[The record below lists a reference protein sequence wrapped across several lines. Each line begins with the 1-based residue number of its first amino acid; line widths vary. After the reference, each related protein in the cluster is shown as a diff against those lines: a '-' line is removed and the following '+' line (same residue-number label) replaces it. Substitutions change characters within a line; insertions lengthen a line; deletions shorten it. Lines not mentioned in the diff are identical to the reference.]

1 MADEELT
8 QRVTSASPAPSPADE
23 DKTQVVP
30 RMTPTD
36 DATAVDPEAEEKTT
50 LIAAS
55 QPPPAPQPAAAPTPP
70 PALQQQHRAGP
81 PPQQRYGPPAP
92 APTPPPHGGP
102 GRGAPPPPPPGYG
115 PQFPPPPGYGP
126 QFAPPSPQRP
136 YTAGGPPPPP
146 NGYGPNASQN
156 PVEAANALLAKGS
169 SLISKLMYR
178 GIRGELIRQPWF
190 VNFRQQSPDQFVYI
204 TYGIGVFLALLMG
217 MLGVIGTVITDV
229 IFAGLIYLY
238 FALGTKL
245 AHQFVAYGICGV
257 GAVLALLSALYTV
270 ATFFDLASLHLA
282 GYAVMLLLS
291 LAVTVVS
298 GLALAYIGFQ
308 VHRGIQRLSSQ

>member
-50 LIAAS
+50 LIAS
-55 QPPPAPQPAAAPTPP
+55 QPPLPQQPAAAPSAP
-70 PALQQQHRAGP
+70 PAGQQQHRAGP
-81 PPQQRYGPPAP
+81 PPQQLYGPPAS
-92 APTPPPHGGP
+92 APTTPPPHGGP
-102 GRGAPPPPPPGYG
+102 GRGAPPPPPGYG

-126 QFAPPSPQRP
+126 QFPPAPPQPP
-136 YTAGGPPPPP
+136 YTAGAQTPPP
-146 NGYGPNASQN
+146 NGYGPNATQN
-156 PVEAANALLAKGS
+156 PMDAANALLAKGN

-217 MLGVIGTVITDV
+217 MLGVVGTVITDV

-257 GAVLALLSALYTV
+257 GAVLALLSALYAV

-282 GYAVMLLLS
+282 GYAITLLFS

-298 GLALAYIGFQ
+298 GLVLAYIGFQ
-308 VHRGIQRLSSQ
+308 VYRGIQRLSSQ

>member
-50 LIAAS
+50 LIAS
-55 QPPPAPQPAAAPTPP
+55 QPPLPQQPAAAPPP
-70 PALQQQHRAGP
+70 PPTGQQQHRTAPPP
-81 PPQQRYGPPAP
+81 PPQQPYGPPGSA
-92 APTPPPHGGP
+92 PPHGGP
-102 GRGAPPPPPPGYG
+102 GRGAPPPPPGYG
-115 PQFPPPPGYGP
+115 PQFPPPPGYGA
-126 QFAPPSPQRP
+126 QFAPPPPQQP
-136 YTAGGPPPPP
+136 YNAGGPPP
-146 NGYGPNASQN
+146 NGYGSNATQN
-156 PVEAANALLAKGS
+156 PMEAANALLAKGN

-204 TYGIGVFLALLMG
+204 TYGIGLFLAIVMSLLPG
-217 MLGVIGTVITDV
+217 FIGTLMTDL

-257 GAVLALLSALYTV
+257 GAVLALLRALYNV

-282 GYAVMLLLS
+282 GYAVGVLLS

-298 GLALAYIGFQ
+298 GLILAYIGFQ
-308 VHRGIQRLSSQ
+308 VYRGIQRLSSQ

>member
-8 QRVTSASPAPSPADE
+8 QRVTSASPAPSPVDE

-30 RMTPTD
+30 RMTPTG
-36 DATAVDPEAEEKTT
+36 DATAADPEADEKTS
-50 LIAAS
+50 LIAS
-55 QPPPAPQPAAAPTPP
+55 QPPPPAG
-70 PALQQQHRAGP
+70 QQHRTAPPPPQPYGP
-81 PPQQRYGPPAP
+81 PPSA
-92 APTPPPHGGP
+92 PPPHGGP
-102 GRGAPPPPPPGYG
+102 GRGAPPPPPGYG
-115 PQFPPPPGYGP
+115 PQFPPPPGYGA
-126 QFAPPSPQRP
+126 QFAPPPPQQHG
-136 YTAGGPPPPP
+136 YTPGGPTPPP
-146 NGYGPNASQN
+146 NGYGPNATQN
-156 PVEAANALLAKGS
+156 PMDVANALLAKGN

-190 VNFRQQSPDQFVYI
+190 VNFRQQSADQFVYI
-204 TYGIGVFLALLMG
+204 TYGIGVFLALL
-217 MLGVIGTVITDV
+217 LSLIGVVGTVITDV

-257 GAVLALLSALYTV
+257 GAVLASLSALYAV

-282 GYAVMLLLS
+282 GYAITLLFS

-298 GLALAYIGFQ
+298 GLVLAYIGFQ

>member
-8 QRVTSASPAPSPADE
+8 QRVTSSAPAPSPADE

-36 DATAVDPEAEEKTT
+36 DAAAVDPEAEEKTT
-50 LIAAS
+50 LIDS
-55 QPPPAPQPAAAPTPP
+55 QPVPAPQPVTAPP
-70 PALQQQHRAGP
+70 PPPPTGQQQPRT
-81 PPQQRYGPPAP
+81 AP
-92 APTPPPHGGP
+92 PPPHQPYGSP
-102 GRGAPPPPPPGYG
+102 ASVPPPPPGYG
-115 PQFPPPPGYGP
+115 PQFPPPPGYGA
-126 QFAPPSPQRP
+126 QFAPPPPQQP
-136 YTAGGPPPPP
+136 YTPGGPPP

-156 PVEAANALLAKGS
+156 PMEAANALLAKGN

-204 TYGIGVFLALLMG
+204 TYGIGLFLALVMSLLPG
-217 MLGVIGTVITDV
+217 FIGTLITDV

-245 AHQFVAYGICGV
+245 AHQFVVYGICGV
-257 GAVLALLSALYTV
+257 GAALALLRALYNV
-270 ATFFDLASLHLA
+270 ATFFDLASVHLA
-282 GYAVMLLLS
+282 GYALGVLIS
-291 LAVTVVS
+291 AAITVVS
-298 GLALAYIGFQ
+298 GLVLAYIGFQ
-308 VHRGIQRLSSQ
+308 VYRGIQRLSSK

>member
-30 RMTPTD
+30 RMTPTN
-36 DATAVDPEAEEKTT
+36 DAAAVDPEAEEKTT

-55 QPPPAPQPAAAPTPP
+55 QPAPAPQPPTAPP
-70 PALQQQHRAGP
+70 PPPTGQQQHRAGP
-81 PPQQRYGPPAP
+81 PPQQPYGPPAS
-92 APTPPPHGGP
+92 APTPPHHGGP
-102 GRGAPPPPPPGYG
+102 GRGAPPPPPGYG
-115 PQFPPPPGYGP
+115 PQFPPPPGYGA
-126 QFAPPSPQRP
+126 QFPPPPP
-136 YTAGGPPPPP
+136 YTAGAPTPPP
-146 NGYGPNASQN
+146 NGYGPNATQN
-156 PVEAANALLAKGS
+156 PMDAANALLAKS
-169 SLISKLMYR
+169 NSLISKLMYR

-204 TYGIGVFLALLMG
+204 TYGIGVFLALVLSLIG
-217 MLGVIGTVITDV
+217 AVGTVITDL

-257 GAVLALLSALYTV
+257 GAVLALLSALYAV

-282 GYAVMLLLS
+282 GYAITLLFS

-298 GLALAYIGFQ
+298 GLVLAYIGFQ
-308 VHRGIQRLSSQ
+308 VYRGIQRLSSQ